1 MYLNSHRT
9 VTFRFNIITQ
19 KLNSTNHLRYM
30 TLDKK
35 QMSENYKKSIKVD
48 VLILFVPFVFILFSV
63 FILHNTCTSKYSDLT
78 ILKRGIKTG
87 S

>member
-1 MYLNSHRT
+1 
-9 VTFRFNIITQ
+9 
-19 KLNSTNHLRYM
+19 
-30 TLDKK
+30 
-35 QMSENYKKSIKVD
+35 MSENYKKSIKVD